1 MKIEQTY
8 EKYKHLDAL
17 LSDKELIVHDF
28 TTHICH
34 ELWQAI
40 KADVKERED
49 KRKKNE
55 DTNTQI
61 QR

>member
-17 LSDKELIVHDF
+17 LSDKGLIVYDF

-49 KRKKNE
+49 RKE
-55 DTNTQI
+55 EA
-61 QR
+61 